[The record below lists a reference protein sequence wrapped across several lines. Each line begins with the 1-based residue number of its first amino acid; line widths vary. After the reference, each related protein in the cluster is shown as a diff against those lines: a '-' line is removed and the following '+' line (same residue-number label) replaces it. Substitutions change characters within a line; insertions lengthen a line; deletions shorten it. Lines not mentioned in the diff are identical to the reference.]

1 MRGFTFHILEGIM
14 KNEKLLLWILAAIN
28 FTHIVDFMI
37 LMPLGPQLMRIFEI
51 SPREFGLLVSSY
63 TFAAGLSSFLGAFV
77 LDKYDRRSIM
87 MWVFLGFFLGT
98 LACAFSPNY
107 PILLLARIISGLFGG
122 LTSAL
127 ILAIIGDVV
136 PDGRRGRAMGLVM
149 AAFSV
154 ASVFG
159 VPFGLFIA
167 SLSNWHAPFLFL
179 ASISA
184 VIFWM
189 IYKYV
194 PSITAHIV
202 AKHDKP
208 SPIQVI
214 RRVTSNRNQMRG
226 ITLTVMMMLGQF
238 MIIPFLSPYMV
249 ANVGFTDME
258 LTYIYMAGGAFTIFT
273 SPWVGRMTDKYG
285 KVKIFSIFM
294 TLNVIPIAVITHLGA
309 TPIPYVLL
317 ISTMFFVTSNGRMVP
332 ASALITGTAR
342 SENRG
347 SFLSFNSAVQQLSAG
362 LASFVAGLILAENI
376 NGELV
381 NYNIVGYIAIVFS
394 LLTLPL
400 IRRIKVV
407 DTEAIVSVAESE
419 TNKIK
424 LTQK

>member
-1 MRGFTFHILEGIM
+1 M
-14 KNEKLLLWILAAIN
+14 KKEKLLLWTLAAIN

-63 TFAAGLSSFLGAFV
+63 TFAAGASSFLGAFV

-87 MWVFLGFFLGT
+87 MWVFFGFFLGT
-98 LACAFSPNY
+98 IACALSPNY
-107 PILLLARIISGLFGG
+107 IILLTARIISGLFGG

-127 ILAIIGDVV
+127 ILSIIGDVI
-136 PDGRRGRAMGLVM
+136 PDSRRGRAMGLVM

-167 SLSNWHAPFLFL
+167 SLSNWHAPFVFL
-179 ASISA
+179 AGLSG

-189 IYKYV
+189 IYKYI
-194 PSITAHIV
+194 PSLTDHIV
-202 AKHDKP
+202 AKSNKP
-208 SPIQVI
+208 TPIQVI
-214 RRVTSNRNQMRG
+214 RRVTGNANQMRA
-226 ITLTVMMMLGQF
+226 ITLTIMMMLGQF

-273 SPWVGRMTDKYG
+273 SPWVGKMTDKYG
-285 KVKIFSIFM
+285 KVKIFTIFM

-332 ASALITGTAR
+332 ASALITGTALPQ
-342 SENRG
+342 NRG
-347 SFLSFNSAVQQLSAG
+347 SFLSFNSAVQQIAAG
-362 LASFVAGLILAENI
+362 MASFVAGLILAENI
-376 NGELV
+376 NGELI
-381 NYNIVGYIAIVFS
+381 NFNIVGYIAIVFS
-394 LLTLPL
+394 LLCIPL

-407 DTEAIVSVAESE
+407 DVEAVTSIEETVDPKVIVE
-419 TNKIK
+419 K
-424 LTQK
+424 